1 MQLFV
6 SKAWQA
12 PADLVHSCRLTAQLA
27 RTEEAAKRAMV
38 SRDPSAKGSAAQR
51 LLDLECELS
60 RVQADRTELEARYMK
75 EHKRAGDFKTKSEE
89 LKRRL
94 DTVLRDQRQ
103 LVQRV
108 GNAEA
113 RRYALSWILCHA
125 KLRGLTL
132 LQISWLH
139 NCC

>member
-1 MQLFV
+1 
-6 SKAWQA
+6 
-12 PADLVHSCRLTAQLA
+12 
-27 RTEEAAKRAMV
+27 
-38 SRDPSAKGSAAQR
+38 
-51 LLDLECELS
+51 
-60 RVQADRTELEARYMK
+60 MK

-113 RRYALSWILCHA
+113 RRYALSWILCHSR
-125 KLRGLTL
+125 LRGLIL
-132 LQISWLH
+132 LHIMASQLQLTH
-139 NCC
+139 CFAACQFNAPYFQ